1 MLCETAWLAGEPC
14 QAAVVPRIVE
24 VAASRE
30 AAREEAREQQE
41 LTTLVYLMVSTVQY
55 STVRYSTAH
64 HPGLPDGQQRADGGD
79 DDCDVLTAGA
89 GALLHR
95 PGGHPG
101 GHNHH
106 TH

>member
-41 LTTLVYLMVSTVQY
+41 LTTLVYLMVS
-55 STVRYSTAH
+55 S
-64 HPGLPDGQQRADGGD
+64 GLMVVMMT
-79 DDCDVLTAGA
+79 DVLPAGA

-106 TH
+106 THTVLLEVNYGL

>member
-1 MLCETAWLAGEPC
+1 MRVSLSSFEEGRRVLCETAWLAGEPC

-64 HPGLPDGQQRADGGD
+64 HPGLPDG
-79 DDCDVLTAGA
+79 
-89 GALLHR
+89 
-95 PGGHPG
+95 
-101 GHNHH
+101 
-106 TH
+106 